1 MERDR
6 IIRQPDLLGGKPCI
20 EGTRISVEF
29 ILEQLAGGATPD
41 EILDAY
47 PQVTRT
53 GFAAALE
60 FAAESLRSE
69 IVWPARESK

>member
-1 MERDR
+1 MEKDR

-20 EGTRISVEF
+20 NGTRISVEF

-47 PQVTRT
+47 PQVTRA